1 MFCNSVNNLTLQEMM
16 ADRMDALHMNPI
28 WGETSSIQATKGKGD
43 QYYEKGHLIDQK
55 PGGY

>member
-1 MFCNSVNNLTLQEMM
+1 M

-28 WGETSSIQATKGKGD
+28 WGESSSIQATKGKGD